1 MKPRNISIKW
11 AQIAL
16 SIGIFGMFSQLSAGV
31 APGTPGALP
40 VTPGTPGAL
49 PVIPGTPGGVAVP
62 TPGGVNPVTGV
73 PSLPPGGLPG
83 GVGTLP
89 TTGIPTNSPPMI
101 PGGLPGGIPGGI
113 PGGLPGV
120 TPPSIDPVT
129 GIPTGGPIGGGPTTG
144 PPPDE
149 NSNVSTNAP
158 PVPIITPEMM
168 QEALRVF
175 IRESKTIQREARTGN
190 PRQQHNLAVLYTL
203 GVGVPLDFKRA
214 HHWFHKAALQGLPES
229 QFNLAIAYQGGM
241 GVRKDVV
248 TAYKFYSLAA
258 IRGLPV
264 AGKARDHIA
273 QFMTRIQIE
282 TAQRMARGFHQGI
295 ERWEEMKDLEK
306 AGQSSVNR
314 ILGFG
319 PDPNGSGANDGN

>member
-1 MKPRNISIKW
+1 MKPRNISTKW
-11 AQIAL
+11 AQITL
-16 SIGIFGMFSQLSAGV
+16 SIGIIGMFSQLSAGV
-31 APGTPGALP
+31 APGIPGALP
-40 VTPGTPGAL
+40 G
-49 PVIPGTPGGVAVP
+49 IPGTPGGVAIP
-62 TPGGVNPVTGV
+62 APGGINPVTGM
-73 PSLPPGGLPG
+73 PSLPPGGLSG
-83 GVGTLP
+83 GIGTLP

-113 PGGLPGV
+113 PGV
-120 TPPSIDPVT
+120 TPPNIDPVT

-144 PPPDE
+144 VPPGG

-158 PVPIITPEMM
+158 PVPVITPEMM

-175 IRESKTIQREARTGN
+175 IRESKTIQREARAGN

-319 PDPNGSGANDGN
+319 PDPNGSGGNDGN